1 LSEATITSGDGK
13 SVRIVKGRV
22 RHSHRLAKPSVPG
35 SAAVKELEK
44 QGFRV
49 LAVAE
54 GPIGS
59 PMTLMGLIALSD
71 PPRSDSAGSS
81 PN

>member
-1 LSEATITSGDGK
+1 MKRPPALVQFIPFDPTKKLSEATITSGDGK
-13 SVRIVKGRV
+13 SVRIVKARSTQSSLG
-22 RHSHRLAKPSVPG
+22 KPSVPG

-54 GPIGS
+54 GR
-59 PMTLMGLIALSD
+59 LAV
-71 PPRSDSAGSS
+71 R
-81 PN
+81 